1 MMHKTCINILVLAL
15 TTLKGWFYLIS
26 YVHVN
31 TNELSCQR
39 VCHNI
44 ITILYYIILLGV
56 QAIVFNS
63 NSFFLGTNIHN
74 KLSVT
79 LQADQSHWSTFRSKT
94 DNLDSL
100 NLPRKRRTVVTARLK
115 GGQLPLFAVAEVEM
129 CNITNQ
135 MASIIIILE
144 LYAVMKHSGDGV
156 TYYTL
161 QSQWCNCLLEK

>member
-1 MMHKTCINILVLAL
+1 MSCHVRGYAT
-15 TTLKGWFYLIS
+15 IS
-26 YVHVN
+26 
-31 TNELSCQR
+31 L
-39 VCHNI
+39 
-44 ITILYYIILLGV
+44 LYYIILLGV

-79 LQADQSHWSTFRSKT
+79 LQADQSHWSTFRSKI

-100 NLPRKRRTVVTARLK
+100 NLPRKRQTVVTARLK

-156 TYYTL
+156 TYSTL
-161 QSQWCNCLLEK
+161 QSQWCNCLLKK